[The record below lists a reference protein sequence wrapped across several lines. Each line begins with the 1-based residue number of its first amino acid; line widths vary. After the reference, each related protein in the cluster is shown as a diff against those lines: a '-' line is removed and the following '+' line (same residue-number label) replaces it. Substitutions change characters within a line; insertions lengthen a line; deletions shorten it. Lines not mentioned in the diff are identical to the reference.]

1 MSWSTYQINILSSKS
16 LYTHSL
22 SGVSPTNG
30 PSLQPGTRVHEYV
43 PAVGVFS
50 CSHARLYRRPVSAS
64 LPPTVVSATFPAMA
78 LATSRTDD
86 SRLSNRM
93 PIKQTWN
100 MKQERPVKRCLYPSL
115 LTHTPSSPPSVQS
128 GSHRPV
134 KKSRYTTIYDEM
146 LRPLDPSVVLPV
158 PTSCTSV
165 TTVVN
170 SSLQQQFNKLL
181 STADTVT
188 LEQFLTLH
196 GENVSINQYSKDGL
210 TPLQEICQEGGQHA
224 LDKARILVTHGADTR
239 LTSRDGWSP
248 LHLASFSGNTPLMM
262 FMLKCPK

>member
-1 MSWSTYQINILSSKS
+1 MA
-16 LYTHSL
+16 
-22 SGVSPTNG
+22 VSYKRLRSETDCCFTDDQYLPPRTVSRG
-30 PSLQPGTRVHEYV
+30 PDSPESVVSYS
-43 PAVGVFS
+43 PDS
-50 CSHARLYRRPVSAS
+50 PVSVS
-64 LPPTVVSATFPAMA
+64 SYPESDPPSPFPP
-78 LATSRTDD
+78 
-86 SRLSNRM
+86 LS
-93 PIKQTWN
+93 
-100 MKQERPVKRCLYPSL
+100 
-115 LTHTPSSPPSVQS
+115 PSSPPSVQS

-181 STADTVT
+181 STGDTVT

-224 LDKARILVTHGADTR
+224 LDKARTLVTHGADIR